1 MMNFTPKVAG
11 TSALYPSPTSSTKE
25 FSLRVP
31 KNSDIK
37 YQIMKFNSNLNIDF
51 IKWSHAKMERDIIKL
66 DGKTAEE
73 DMPKFGAGSEFGR
86 EARQEARRR
95 KYGGNKKVSESS
107 PWILKVG
114 GKKFKGVREGGITD
128 NSSYYLFTHG
138 EDGVINAH
146 KLEEWYNFQPVQ
158 RYKTLTVEEAEE
170 EFGRRNKVMNHFTLM
185 LQKRLKNEEDDDLDE
200 DEKLKGKKGQKSR
213 KSKELKISEME
224 EWENSDEQS
233 EQESDEDEEKLE
245 KKKKQKQKTKTKAK
259 PKKKSK
265 GSDES
270 ATEESDDGDEE
281 GRELDY
287 ISDSSEE
294 VSDDEAKMT
303 KEMQGVSEEKAL
315 KSLLTSDEEEEENEE
330 EKKFENK
337 EDQNNSDVEEEEKVK
352 KEENKPKQVSPN
364 KKKKKNLDK
373 KIKKDKETD
382 SDSDSSVDS
391 SDLDSEPI
399 KKRPFNLDSLKSS
412 NSSDLMSFSND
423 LSNQSMEPA
432 QKKARLEF
440 SPITISDTHG
450 ITEESVRRYLSRK
463 PITTTQ
469 LVSKFKNR
477 SNLSSEQL
485 VSIIALLLKKINPEK
500 KMIKNKMYL
509 SLKHA

>member
-1 MMNFTPKVAG
+1 MTYSPKVSG
-11 TSALYPSPTSSTKE
+11 SCTPYMLPTSSTKE
-25 FSLRVP
+25 FSLKVL
-31 KNSDIK
+31 KISDVK
-37 YQIMKFNSNLNIDF
+37 YQMMKFNSNLNIDF
-51 IKWSHAKMERDIIKL
+51 VKWSHAKMERDINKV
-66 DGKTAEE
+66 DGKFAEE

-86 EARQEARRR
+86 EARQEARKRR
-95 KYGGNKKVSESS
+95 YGGNKKVSESS

-138 EDGVINAH
+138 EDGILNAH
-146 KLEEWYNFQPVQ
+146 KVEEWYNFQPVQ

-170 EFGRRNKVMNHFTLM
+170 EFGRRNKVMNHFTVM
-185 LQKRLKNEEDDDLDE
+185 LQKRLKNEEDEDFDE
-200 DEKLKGKKGQKSR
+200 DDKTKGKKGPKSR
-213 KSKELKISEME
+213 KKELKISEME
-224 EWENSDEQS
+224 EWDESNEEES
-233 EQESDEDEEKLE
+233 EEDEEQDEEKIE
-245 KKKKQKQKTKTKAK
+245 KKKKLKQKSKAKAK

-287 ISDSSEE
+287 ISDSSDD
-294 VSDDEAKMT
+294 VTDDEAKVT

-315 KSLLTSDEEEEENEE
+315 HSLLTSDEDEDEDE
-330 EKKFENK
+330 EKKEEK
-337 EDQNNSDVEEEEKVK
+337 KDEQNISDIEEEEKVK
-352 KEENKPKQVSPN
+352 KEEIKPKQTTPS
-364 KKKKKNLDK
+364 KKKNKIIDK
-373 KIKKDKETD
+373 KVKKDTD

-391 SDLDSEPI
+391 SDIDSEPI
-399 KKRPFNLDSLKSS
+399 RKRQFNLDALKS
-412 NSSDLMSFSND
+412 NNVDLIGFSND
-423 LSNQSMEPA
+423 SSSQSFEPA
-432 QKKARLEF
+432 QKKARMEF
-440 SPITISDTHG
+440 SPVSISDTHG
-450 ITEESVRRYLSRK
+450 ITEEAVRRYLSRK

-469 LVSKFKNR
+469 LVTKFKSR

-509 SLKHA
+509 SLKHS